1 MTPVQLAPSP
11 TAGAPRG
18 MRVLSIVGSDDT
30 RAISSAS
37 AIVTDVTVYWVTT
50 DCTTAGSTLTT
61 PPGPI
66 SARTIGVLAS
76 CSAIAETRRPSV
88 RVNVDSDCAR
98 DTSATVTRTPSRMT
112 ICTTSSCPARERRPK
127 RPGLCVTKTNSTFI
141 ADTRATRRRGAGHDH
156 AVPATERERDLND
169 EHSHPRPQV
178 RPARR
183 HRRRHGPGLSACGA
197 TAKKD
202 EASTGAAG

>member
-11 TAGAPRG
+11 TAGAPSG
-18 MRVLSIVGSDDT
+18 MQAMSIVGADDT
-30 RAISSAS
+30 RATSSAS
-37 AIVTDVTVYWVTT
+37 ANVTDVRGYWVTM
-50 DCTTAGSTLTT
+50 DWVMVGRTLTT
-61 PPGPI
+61 PPGLI
-66 SARTIGVLAS
+66 SARTIGVLAT
-76 CSAIAETRRPSV
+76 CSAIAAMRRPSV

-98 DTSATVTRTPSRMT
+98 DTSATVTSTPSRMT

-169 EHSHPRPQV
+169 EHSYPRPQV

-183 HRRRHGPGLSACGA
+183 HRRRHGPGPLGLRR
-197 TAKKD
+197 D
-202 EASTGAAG
+202 RQEGRGVHG